1 MSLRGARLWQRG
13 CAGPGGGRE
22 GLDPGCGSGLPLC
35 LATVV
40 LLRVV
45 KE

>member
-1 MSLRGARLWQRG
+1 MSLRGARLWLRSPGKRG

-22 GLDPGCGSGLPLC
+22 GPGPSPGLP
-35 LATVV
+35 TVV